1 MNNILKYISLGYIP
15 QKYIK
20 QDSYVHPLCSAM
32 LLSYLK
38 ILQIIQK
45 VAEDSGEFL
54 LYKNILP
61 LPFYL
66 LDYAYLS

>member
-1 MNNILKYISLGYIP
+1 M
-15 QKYIK
+15 
-20 QDSYVHPLCSAM
+20 HPLCSAM

-61 LPFYL
+61 LPFCL
-66 LDYAYLS
+66 LDYAYLC